1 MAPAR
6 SLALLPS
13 PLVAWYVCV
22 FFQTSLVSYP
32 GGSES
37 PPAIEMCGN
46 DGKRL
51 GRPSTTKLC
60 CMASASADGG
70 TASSFWGDVPLA
82 EALERRGELLG
93 PPNASSASSSQRRA
107 TSKLFVRFTAPSN
120 RLLLAWPAPAA
131 GGAPCDD
138 LPLSPSPL
146 SVAVA
151 VEPA

>member
-1 MAPAR
+1 MHGPRAP
-6 SLALLPS
+6 SS
-13 PLVAWYVCV
+13 STHYCPLSRVYMCV
-22 FFQTSLVSYP
+22 QTSLVSYP

-60 CMASASADGG
+60 CMASAIADGG
-70 TASSFWGDVPLA
+70 TASSFSGDVPLA
-82 EALERRGELLG
+82 EALERRGKLLA

-107 TSKLFVRFTAPSN
+107 TSKLFVRFTAPSD

-131 GGAPCDD
+131 GGTPCDD
-138 LPLSPSPL
+138 LLLSLSPL